1 MCHFK
6 YSISMKKYLVK
17 LASFCVFVIII
28 DFFIGLGFTYM
39 RVHTKGGDTGLANYI
54 HEELKDEVL
63 FFGSS
68 RCFHHYD
75 PNIISDSLEMSCYN
89 CGMDGMGILY
99 FYQRFKLITERYS
112 PKLIVY
118 DIHPKFDLLVNEP
131 DNKYLGGMRAFYNHQ
146 SIRHV
151 FEDVDSYEPY
161 KMMSNAYRYNSKLLP
176 YFSDMVAPSK
186 SSDKGY
192 RPKDKVMKY
201 EPSITSV
208 ETPYNVDSL
217 KIKYF
222 ELLIKE
228 CQEKGIQLVLATS
241 PIYKGY
247 RSSKYDIAMSL
258 ANKHN
263 IPYLLHVNE
272 ETISRN
278 KIYFYD
284 SSHMNRKGAT
294 EYSKMIAHE
303 LKKILK

>member
-1 MCHFK
+1 
-6 YSISMKKYLVK
+6 
-17 LASFCVFVIII
+17 
-28 DFFIGLGFTYM
+28 
-39 RVHTKGGDTGLANYI
+39 
-54 HEELKDEVL
+54 
-63 FFGSS
+63 
-68 RCFHHYD
+68 
-75 PNIISDSLEMSCYN
+75 
-89 CGMDGMGILY
+89 
-99 FYQRFKLITERYS
+99 
-112 PKLIVY
+112 
-118 DIHPKFDLLVNEP
+118 
-131 DNKYLGGMRAFYNHQ
+131 MRAFYNHQ